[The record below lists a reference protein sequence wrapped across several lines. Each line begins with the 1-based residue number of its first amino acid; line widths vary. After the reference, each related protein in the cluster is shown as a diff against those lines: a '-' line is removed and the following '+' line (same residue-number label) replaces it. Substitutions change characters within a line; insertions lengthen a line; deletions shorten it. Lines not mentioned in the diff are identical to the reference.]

1 METIRNRKEAT
12 AWKNRYDTQ
21 APKAGDPAPDFSLN
35 DIQGENPLQL
45 SSFQGNKPVALIFGS
60 FT

>member
-12 AWKNRYDTQ
+12 AWKNRYDTR
-21 APKAGDPAPDFSLN
+21 APKAGDPAPDFSLY